1 MNENKS
7 PELSGEDLR
16 RSASESVRE
25 GGRIRDKVHDLTLHA
40 LRSRRFDRQAI
51 RDVVGAITEGIALG
65 ADTSR
70 ADLRQTLADAF
81 RGVDEALTKSAE
93 AGRQAVGQLVASGR
107 DLSDTEIRQA
117 LANLKKLEDDF
128 LSTAGRVAEAA
139 NEKVRPELRQL
150 VHTARHAGTETG
162 KAVAATMADLAQRFS
177 LASLDLAL
185 AGLEAASEVGS
196 RFAQLVSGI
205 LGGVADA
212 LSKPDT
218 EKKEP

>member
-1 MNENKS
+1 MNENKP
-7 PELSGEDLR
+7 PELSGEDIR
-16 RSASESVRE
+16 NAASETVRE

-40 LRSRRFDRQAI
+40 LRSRRFDRRAI

-93 AGRQAVGQLVASGR
+93 AGRQAVNQLVASGR
-107 DLSDTEIRQA
+107 DLSDTEIREA
-117 LANLKKLEDDF
+117 LANLKKLEEDF

-177 LASLDLAL
+177 LASLELAL
-185 AGLEAASEVGS
+185 AGLEAATEVGS

-218 EKKEP
+218 EKKDP